1 MARVG
6 NRKAIA
12 TAVALGFVA
21 VFLALVFT
29 HAGRAKPRPA
39 PQPPLAGEFAF
50 APAIYFTSINIHNPS
65 LTDTLTL
72 FKRAVQSLPEA
83 ATPLAPSGFQ
93 TYSLGPGGAVEV
105 DCTDIVGLLT
115 GTPAAPTVLIEGF
128 VSVFAVGPLDVKGV
142 YSSYSPATPVGLTLK
157 TLTIEPR
164 IEFPGAPPALA
175 NMPYR
180 ILEYSAKFLCG
191 SSVTG

>member
-21 VFLALVFT
+21 VFLTLVFT

-39 PQPPLAGEFAF
+39 PQPTLAGDYAF

-72 FKRAVQSLPEA
+72 YKRAV
-83 ATPLAPSGFQ
+83 LAPPESGEPIAPSSFK
-93 TYSLGPGGAVEV
+93 TYSLGPGRAVEV

-115 GTPAAPTVLIEGF
+115 GTPAAPTVIIDGF

-142 YSSYSPATPVGLTLK
+142 YSSYYPATPVGLTLK

-164 IEFPGAPPALA
+164 IEFVGAPATLA

-180 ILEYSAKFLCG
+180 VLEYSAKFACG
-191 SSVTG
+191 TSAAG